1 MKCIHF
7 AKPDCICREN
17 LKDHLAPRV
26 FSPYTVKRT
35 SGIYPYFLLNVIN
48 TGHLSWSSEMIKV
61 WEDLTPW
68 LHRTAPFSR
77 KAHTSSSLSNLCTPL
92 LSLWGLL
99 WLDPFNPPLNSL
111 SLPNSFLSTTVLLTS
126 DVLYIVLFFLSPQWT
141 YEFPKGRRLLTAVPI
156 VCRTVLQPEYV
167 CVLVI

>member
-1 MKCIHF
+1 MVPFHHIQPANSWNVSTWPSQTVYVRRIWKTIW
-7 AKPDCICREN
+7 P
-17 LKDHLAPRV
+17 LRV

-35 SGIYPYFLLNVIN
+35 SGIYPYFLLIVIN
-48 TGHLSWSSEMIKV
+48 TSHLSWSSEMIKI

-111 SLPNSFLSTTVLLTS
+111 SSQFSLVNNSAVNIWRSVYCLLFLV
-126 DVLYIVLFFLSPQWT
+126 SPMNIWI
-141 YEFPKGRRLLTAVPI
+141 P
-156 VCRTVLQPEYV
+156 
-167 CVLVI
+167 